1 MATKIT
7 KKWAD
12 SVADGSH
19 EMFAEMNRKKGPNVE
34 PFLGLPDLFRE
45 GQSHIEVLAKLGIC
59 KDSYYKA
66 CTISRKFKEAHD
78 EGLRRS
84 EAWWMTLG
92 RAGAAG
98 QTKIQP
104 ATWIF
109 TMKNRF
115 GYSDKRELTAKVSTD
130 SLENNTITPEMTP
143 EDAAKLYNAEILRKS

>member
-19 EMFAEMNRKKGPNVE
+19 EMYVDMNTKKPNNVE
-34 PFLGLPDLFRE
+34 PFLGLTDLYRE
-45 GQSHIEVLAKLGIC
+45 GQSRVEVRAKLGVSAT
-59 KDSYYKA
+59 SYNKA
-66 CTISRKFKEAHD
+66 CTISRKFKEAHTA
-78 EGLRRS
+78 GLQRS

-98 QTKIQP
+98 KTKIQP

-109 TMKNRF
+109 NMKNRF
-115 GYSDKRELTAKVSTD
+115 NYSDKRELTTKAGGDNIEET
-130 SLENNTITPEMTP
+130 TIKPEMTA
-143 EDAAKLYNAEILRKS
+143 EDAAKLYQAEILKKV

>member
-7 KKWAD
+7 KRWAD
-12 SVADGSH
+12 TVADGTNPLFKADGFQPKDGIPITRLSD
-19 EMFAEMNRKKGPNVE
+19 M
-34 PFLGLPDLFRE
+34 FRE

-59 KDSYYKA
+59 KESYYKA
-66 CTISRKFKEAHD
+66 CTISKKFKDGHN

-98 QTKIQP
+98 KTKIQP

-115 GYSDKRELTAKVSTD
+115 GYSDKRELTTKAGAD
-130 SLENNTITPEMTP
+130 NLEDTTINPEMTP
-143 EDAAKLYNAEILRKS
+143 EDAAKLYTSEILKKS

>member
-12 SVADGSH
+12 GIADGSH
-19 EMFAEMNRKKGPNVE
+19 EMFAELNIHKSHNAE
-34 PFLGLPDLFRE
+34 PYLGLSDLFRE
-45 GQSHIEVLAKLGIC
+45 GQTHIEVLVKLGIC

-66 CTISRKFKEAHD
+66 CTISRKFKEAHN
-78 EGLRRS
+78 EGLRKS
-84 EAWWMTLG
+84 EAWWTTLG

-98 QTKIQP
+98 AKKIQP

-115 GYSDKRELTAKVSTD
+115 GYSDKRELTTKGGPEN
-130 SLENNTITPEMTP
+130 LESSIITPEMTP
-143 EDAAKLYNAEILRKS
+143 EDAAKLYIAEILKKS